1 MTLSAAAVARIAF
14 VALLAA
20 GGAAY
25 WAWTR
30 LDDGRF
36 DTYRVRTHD
45 AVSGLIPDAPVE
57 LHGVEVGAVES
68 VALVD
73 ARTVDVRLRL
83 RRGTPVSQGTVATIT
98 SRGLATRGFT
108 GYVYVALEDDGSD
121 ARPLA
126 AAASRAAAAAAPLIR
141 AAPART
147 VSLDTTISR
156 VDENVRQLSALLQ
169 GLLDARTVASL
180 KASAE
185 HLQGVSRTLAANSAR
200 LDTILANTERATAVL
215 DARTIRAVRQSV
227 AHLEALSAT
236 LAANHQRLA
245 TIMVNAEQASGQLRP
260 LLQSSQDAL
269 AALQHDVIPGA
280 HDALAGLES
289 LSSTL
294 KETTLRIERDPAFL
308 LQGRA
313 RPAPG
318 PGEAR

>member
-1 MTLSAAAVARIAF
+1 MTLSAAATARIAF
-14 VALLAA
+14 AALLAA
-20 GGAAY
+20 GAAAY
-25 WAWTR
+25 FAWTR
-30 LDDGRF
+30 LEEGRF
-36 DTYRVRTHD
+36 DAYRVRTHD

-57 LHGVEVGAVES
+57 LHGVEVGTVER
-68 VALVD
+68 VELVD
-73 ARTVDVRLRL
+73 ARTVDVLLRL
-83 RRGTPVSQGTVATIT
+83 RRGTPVTQGTLATIT

-126 AAASRAAAAAAPLIR
+126 AAAVPLIR

-169 GLLDARTVASL
+169 GLLDAQTVASL

-200 LDTILANTERATAVL
+200 LDTILANTERATGVL
-215 DARTIRAVRQSV
+215 DARTVRAVRRSV

-236 LAANHQRLA
+236 LASNNERLA
-245 TIMVNAEQASGQLRP
+245 TIMANAEQASGQLRP